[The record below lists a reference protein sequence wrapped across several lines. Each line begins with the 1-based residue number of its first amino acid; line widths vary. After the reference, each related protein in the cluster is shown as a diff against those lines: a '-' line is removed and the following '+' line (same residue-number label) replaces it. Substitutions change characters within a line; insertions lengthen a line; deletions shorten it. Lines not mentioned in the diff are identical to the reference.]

1 MKTIF
6 ELIKL
11 FALEQDVAPNSCK
24 LYVVNIKLFL
34 RWVQIQEKN
43 IDNLQK
49 ADIIEYKQYLFDEKY
64 SSLTIDS
71 RITSLRKFYIWCD
84 DNDYYNNIVVGIKNP
99 KKYKGY
105 KKDPLTIDQV
115 NKLFESID
123 TKTIIGK
130 RDFAIIGLMLR
141 TGMRVGEVTK
151 INIGDI
157 ETPNKKYF
165 INIIRKGSQGNK
177 TKISITEKSF
187 EPINDYLVE
196 LKNTN
201 NHQPLFIVSAYN
213 HKGLRISTAGLS
225 QIIKSRL
232 RKAGINS
239 KRITA
244 HSFRHTAAMNL
255 IKAGATLHE
264 VQLFLGHSS
273 PNTTQIY
280 IRAIEEEKRLDNTP
294 GLLLDKMF

>member
-1 MKTIF
+1 MKTVF
-6 ELIKL
+6 ELIKI
-11 FALEQDVAPNSCK
+11 FASEQDVAPNSCK

-34 RWVQIQEKN
+34 RWVQSENKN
-43 IDNLQK
+43 VDNLK
-49 ADIIEYKQYLFDEKY
+49 KSDILEYKQHLFDIKR

-71 RITSLRKFYIWCD
+71 RITSLRKFYTWCD

-115 NKLFESID
+115 NKLFDSID

-130 RDFAIIGLMLR
+130 RDFAIISLMLR
-141 TGMRVGEVTK
+141 TGIRVGEVTK

-157 ETPNKKYF
+157 ETPGQNYI

-187 EPINDYLVE
+187 QPIQDYLVE
-196 LKNTN
+196 LLNTN
-201 NHQPLFIVSAYN
+201 DDQPLFVVSAYN
-213 HKGLRISTAGLS
+213 HNGLRISTAGLS

-232 RKAGINS
+232 RRAGINS

-244 HSFRHTAAMNL
+244 HSFRHTAAINL
-255 IKAGATLHE
+255 IKSGSTLHE